1 MRGAVPTAADISVTQ
16 TLALLDGPFAGLAQG
31 VAERRY
37 ALWLGSGI
45 SRGRVDDLKAV
56 INPVLTYLRAN
67 ANFGNPACT
76 YVRALDEA
84 IGLAQL
90 SDEERK
96 AFDPT
101 QPIADWALLP
111 TIVDRLKNSY
121 ARLLDIRIDH
131 HRADH
136 LL

>member
-1 MRGAVPTAADISVTQ
+1 MTPPVAICVRGAAPTAADISVTR
-16 TLALLDGPFAGLAQG
+16 TLALLDGPFAELAQG
-31 VAERRY
+31 VVEGCY

-45 SRGRVDDLKAV
+45 SRGRVDDLEAV
-56 INPVLTYLRAN
+56 IKRVLTYLRAN
-67 ANFGNPACT
+67 ANFGNPDCT

-101 QPIADWALLP
+101 
-111 TIVDRLKNSY
+111 
-121 ARLLDIRIDH
+121 
-131 HRADH
+131 H
-136 LL
+136 LN